1 MSQAIY
7 IKLTAGQKIWEMNSS
22 QRSKNSCNAN
32 THFTY
37 SFTVINSL
45 HLHTLHKTRKQ
56 IKVNEF
62 IITIPKSHLFSTK
75 NVFYTNRSER
85 ANEPL
90 KSGINLMAA
99 NYKCVLN
106 VLLFASPHQLSQIDN
121 QV

>member
-7 IKLTAGQKIWEMNSS
+7 TIKLTAGQKTWEMNSS

-32 THFTY
+32 TY
-37 SFTVINSL
+37 
-45 HLHTLHKTRKQ
+45 LHTLHKTRKQ